1 MSREAEVFGT
11 TLFLAS
17 KQDFEEM
24 EIEIGKA
31 AEQKFVQPIVG
42 KTFPMKDAS
51 LAHDCSFLF
60 FIIYYFFQKIFL
72 ISNA

>member
-51 LAHDCSFLF
+51 LAHDC
-60 FIIYYFFQKIFL
+60 
-72 ISNA
+72 